1 MHPNIQAAKK
11 ILNGHAHVTPVMT
24 STTLNRMTG
33 AQVYLKCE
41 NFQKTGSFKFRGA
54 FNALSRISPKER
66 HRGVVT
72 FSSGNHAQGIAL
84 AAGLDL
90 PALPQ
95 GDWQTWELPAVAPDD
110 PEGAA
115 QLASAIETRVKALL
129 AEAGAAAV

>member
-1 MHPNIQAAKK
+1 M
-11 ILNGHAHVTPVMT
+11 
-24 STTLNRMTG
+24 G
-33 AQVYLKCE
+33 ASE
-41 NFQKTGSFKFRGA
+41 SSPEPFPHDGGPSRADFRA
-54 FNALSRISPKER
+54 D
-66 HRGVVT
+66 
-72 FSSGNHAQGIAL
+72 QGIAL

-95 GDWQTWELPAVAPDD
+95 GDWQTGELPAVAPDD

>member
-1 MHPNIQAAKK
+1 MAAALVRALGGEHLAAASGGIRAAEVIHPKAITAIGAMGWD
-11 ILNGHAHVTPVMT
+11 LAYEEPRDLTRVM
-24 STTLNRMTG
+24 
-33 AQVYLKCE
+33 AD
-41 NFQKTGSFKFRGA
+41 FRA
-54 FNALSRISPKER
+54 D
-66 HRGVVT
+66 
-72 FSSGNHAQGIAL
+72 QGIAL